1 MCCMLSLTCA
11 LGSIPAS
18 AASDQP
24 AENLALHCSY
34 ETSGAA
40 HADYPDS
47 GGELTDG
54 VEGTSSYGDGAWS
67 AYLYVADLEITIDLG
82 ESKDFSKVEG
92 VFLNSINNG
101 GIPYPEWVRFSYSN
115 DKSSWTEIAQES
127 FADTAPEDSVYTYSY
142 ELPETVNARYV
153 KLTFPTAGWVF
164 VSEIRVWSPDGSVT
178 PPEPPQDDLENLAL
192 HQVYETS
199 SAANGDYPDAGGELT
214 DGVEGSDQYSDPAWS
229 AYLWVNNIEI
239 TVDLGA
245 IKEFSKLEGVFLNA
259 MGSGGI
265 PYPEWVQFSYSN
277 DKQSW
282 TDLPQESFA
291 DTAPENAVHT
301 YSYELPETVTGR
313 YVKLTAPTG
322 GWVFISEIR
331 VWGNDAVIDP
341 PEPPVESDS
350 LIFGLPYT
358 TALPNDA
365 YHESYTDPDHLKLT
379 DGKKSEAWGQANSV
393 GIYSNGANQYF
404 ELTFS
409 LEDTIQ
415 FKQIDIGVLNESKSG
430 ISIPSQ
436 IVIQTRKEGE
446 TEWTTLYTGTPD
458 GEGSRVNLVFATEG
472 EALSAKEIRFGIEGG
487 NTWTFLDELEVFAEP
502 NGETPQSVIK
512 ELPPPDDSNNI
523 AKGKPYEVTL
533 EADATYPDEG
543 NLSLTD
549 GTKGRLSYQD
559 PAWVGYHAPADA
571 TVQEIIVDLGQ
582 SQPFQEVALNV
593 LQASQYG
600 IYYPDLIAVYTS
612 DDKQTWTRMDVG
624 ASESELILDLGSEQS
639 FERIKTGFLQGQGK
653 SDASGIYNYCYQAP
667 QQVEARYVKVS
678 LTFNTWAFI
687 DEIQVFQVAETQRP
701 ATANTLEENQEP
713 VVPDSNNAAYG
724 ATYET
729 TWPSNS
735 VRPDRDNKL
744 TDGRRGSSSYL
755 SKEWVG
761 YTTADGIGA
770 YLAENKV
777 SACYP
782 ESVSIFYSNNK
793 ENWSFLTNENISEGD
808 TAEGVKRLDY
818 ALDEAVSAR
827 YLKFVYYGLQDGLY
841 MDEIEVLKV
850 DDHKEDAGENP
861 DNGELV
867 NLVENYD
874 YTASRGSEEADIA
887 TALTD
892 TLRGEGNW
900 AKLGYNAGYEP
911 ENHVVL
917 NFDLTDMNSVSKIVM
932 GMKRSGEDVALP
944 KNLKIQ
950 VSYNNTDWYTLKDFG
965 GEFPSDDVIWDGSVD
980 EFGAS
985 IENADMAY
993 TRYIRIEFD
1002 LTEGTATWLD
1012 EVQIFGKRGK
1022 TSTAGRPMEPH
1033 GDHYNVALEKPY
1045 TITPEASPSDVPDT
1059 DNRELTDGIRATLA
1073 DQKDP
1078 AWFGFIWRY
1087 LPTGNQD
1094 ESWPLKS
1101 VVIDLQDV
1109 KSVTSVQTSCM
1120 SGYLRGKGY
1129 INQPFAVQTYAS
1141 MDGKTWLPLSSK
1153 VNNDVWY
1160 YGEGTWG
1167 DEKFG
1172 VVSYGWRATG
1182 KNLVES
1188 EDLIPAET
1196 EMVAAR
1202 YIRVDYEPVNWCCI
1216 DEIEVMG
1223 YDGQKEG
1230 AIVAN
1235 GTRELEKGQEY
1246 MKPGE
1251 KTDGIHDMLL
1261 VYNGNYGYDA
1271 EADRL
1276 VGDWSVEKFRPH
1288 LTYVNSENK
1297 AVDTLFDA
1305 VLFLALSSQYG
1316 NSFPDISEDGQ
1327 SAPSLKDWEWYINK
1341 MFKEGGDV
1349 DNLNKA
1355 AQIAS
1360 QELHDPDYKVKMV
1373 ISIPGMPWSV
1383 TKFGTLN
1390 GRELDLSKKEDREYL
1405 LDWYIDTVYEK
1416 FNAGNYE
1423 YIDFSGYYWLEENI
1437 VYSQE
1442 SPVYA
1447 GERVHEMGLH
1457 YFWIPYYDASG
1468 NLWADDFGFDA
1479 TAIQP
1484 NHYFDEARVPGSA
1497 GVIGN
1502 KRIEA
1507 AAGLASYGQAGIE
1520 IEFDDRVAGDDMSWA
1535 NKFIDYLNGAIEYGY
1550 DGPDV
1555 YRNWYVGGYGLNKV
1569 ADSDK
1574 VEVRNLY
1581 DSIYKLMKGTLTE
1594 KIPYVTEF
1602 HYGPSID
1609 SGIRPGTG
1617 GSSGGGG
1624 WSGGG
1629 SVTPDPDDKPTTDD
1643 YIWEETTDGWK
1654 LKGADGE
1661 YVTGWAKVDGKWY
1674 YMDTD
1679 GIRQTGW
1686 QKVDNNWYYLNA
1698 DGVMATGWLK
1708 LGNVWYYLNAG
1719 GVMKTGWLYDGGKWY
1734 YLYDWGGMAN
1744 TSWVKINNIW
1754 YYFRGNGQMA
1764 TGWLQ
1769 QGTGW
1774 YYLKDSGA
1782 MATGWNWIGSKCY
1795 YFYGSGKM
1803 AANTTVGGYKVD
1815 ASGAWV
1821 K

>member
-1 MCCMLSLTCA
+1 MRQTSLKKKFASLMCCMLSLTCT

-18 AASDQP
+18 ASTDQP
-24 AENLALHCSY
+24 VENLALHCSY
-34 ETSGAA
+34 ETSGAPS
-40 HADYPDS
+40 ADYPDS

-54 VEGTSSYGDGAWS
+54 IEGTSSYGDSAWS
-67 AYLYVADLEITIDLG
+67 AYLYVADLEITVDLG

-115 DKSSWTEIAQES
+115 DKDTWTEIVQES
-127 FADTAPEDSVYTYSY
+127 FADTAPADTAYTYSY

-164 VSEIRVWSPDGSVT
+164 VSEIRVWSPESIV
-178 PPEPPQDDLENLAL
+178 EPPVPPQEDLENMAL
-192 HQVYETS
+192 HQPYETS
-199 SAANGDYPDAGGELT
+199 GAAHANYPDSGGELT
-214 DGVEGSDQYSDPAWS
+214 DGVEGTSSYSDPAWS

-239 TVDLGA
+239 TVDLGST
-245 IKEFSKLEGVFLNA
+245 KELSKLEGVFLNS
-259 MGSGGI
+259 MNNGGI
-265 PYPEWVQFSYSN
+265 PYPEWVKFSYSD
-277 DKQSW
+277 DKQTW
-282 TDLPQESFA
+282 TDLPQETFH
-291 DTAPENAVHT
+291 DTAPADST
-301 YSYELPETVTGR
+301 YTYKYELSKPVNAR

-331 VWGNDAVIDP
+331 AWGKDASINPPEP

-350 LIFGLPYT
+350 LIFGIPYT
-358 TALPNDA
+358 STLQGDA
-365 YHESYTDPDHLKLT
+365 YHGSYGDPARTKLT
-379 DGKKSEAWGQANSV
+379 DGKKSGAWDNANSV

-404 ELTFS
+404 ELTYA
-409 LEDTIQ
+409 LDETIQ
-415 FKQIDIGVLNESKSG
+415 FKQIDIGVLTAPKSG

-446 TEWTTLYTGTPD
+446 TDWTTLYIGKPD

-472 EALSAKEIRFGIEGG
+472 ESLSAKEIRFGIEGG
-487 NTWTFLDELEVFAEP
+487 NTWTFLDELEVLADYNE
-502 NGETPQSVIK
+502 ETPQYVIK

-523 AKGKPYEVTL
+523 AKGRPYEVSL
-533 EADATYPDEG
+533 AADNAYPDEK
-543 NLSLTD
+543 NISLTD
-549 GTKGRLSYQD
+549 GVKGRLSYQD
-559 PAWVGYHAPADA
+559 PAWVGYHAPADE
-571 TVQEIIVDLGQ
+571 TVQEIVVDLGESQ
-582 SQPFQEVALNV
+582 SFQEVALNV
-593 LQASQYG
+593 LQDSPYG

-612 DDKQTWTRMDVG
+612 DDKKTWTRMDVG
-624 ASESELILDLGSEQS
+624 ASQSELILDLGSQQS

-653 SDASGIYNYCYQAP
+653 SDAAGIYNYCYQAP
-667 QQVEARYVKVS
+667 EQVKGRYVKVTM
-678 LTFNTWAFI
+678 TFNTWAFI

-701 ATANTLEENQEP
+701 KTANVLDDNLEP
-713 VVPDSNNAAYG
+713 VAVDSNNAAYG

-729 TWPSNS
+729 TWPSNDI
-735 VRPDRDNKL
+735 RPDQGNKL
-744 TDGRRGSSSYL
+744 TDGRRGSNSYL

-777 SACYP
+777 SARYP
-782 ESVSIFYSNNK
+782 GSVSIFYSNNK
-793 ENWSFLTNENISEGD
+793 ENWSFLSNVNIAGGD

-818 ALDEAVSAR
+818 VLEKAVSAR

-850 DDHKEDAGENP
+850 NDHKEDAGENP
-861 DNGELV
+861 DNGDLV
-867 NLVENYD
+867 NLIENYD
-874 YTASRGSEEADIA
+874 YTASRGSDEADIA

-900 AKLGYNAGYEP
+900 ARLDYNAGYEP

-917 NFDLTDMNSVSKIVM
+917 NFDLTDMNSVSQIVM
-932 GMKRSGEDVALP
+932 GMKRTGENVALP
-944 KNLKIQ
+944 KNLKIK
-950 VSYNNTDWYTLKDFG
+950 VSYNNSDWFTLKDFG
-965 GEFPSDDVIWDGSVD
+965 RETPSDDVIWDGAVD

-1002 LTEGTATWLD
+1002 LTEGSATCLD

-1059 DNRELTDGIRATLA
+1059 DGRELTDGIRATLA

-1078 AWFGFIWRY
+1078 AWFGFVWRY

-1109 KSVTSVQTSCM
+1109 KSVTNVQTSCM

-1129 INQPFAVQTYAS
+1129 INQPFALHTYAS

-1153 VNNDVWY
+1153 TNNDVWY

-1182 KNLVES
+1182 KNVVES
-1188 EDLIPAET
+1188 EDHVSDAD
-1196 EMVAAR
+1196 MVAAR

-1230 AIVAN
+1230 ALVAN
-1235 GTRELEKGQEY
+1235 GTRKLENGQEY

-1271 EADRL
+1271 EANRP

-1297 AVDTLFDA
+1297 AVDTMFDA
-1305 VLFLALSSQYG
+1305 VLFLALSSRYG
-1316 NSFPDISEDGQ
+1316 NALPDISVDGD
-1327 SAPSLKDWEWYINK
+1327 SPPSLKDWEWYIEK

-1355 AQIAS
+1355 AEIAS
-1360 QELHDPDYKVKMV
+1360 QELHNPDYKVKMV

-1390 GRELDLSKKEDREYL
+1390 GRELDLSKQEDREYL
-1405 LDWYIDTVYEK
+1405 LDWYIETIYQK
-1416 FNAGNYE
+1416 FQAGNYE

-1442 SPVYA
+1442 SPAYA
-1447 GERVHEMGLH
+1447 GKRVHELGMH

-1468 NLWADDFGFDA
+1468 NLWGQDFGFDA
-1479 TAIQP
+1479 VAIQP
-1484 NHYFDEARVPGSA
+1484 NHYFDEAREPGSQ

-1502 KRIEA
+1502 RRIER

-1520 IEFDDRVAGDDMSWA
+1520 MEFDDRVASDDMTWA
-1535 NKFIDYLNGAIEYGY
+1535 NKYIDYLNGAIEYGY
-1550 DGPDV
+1550 GGPDV

-1569 ADSDK
+1569 ANSDK
-1574 VEVRNLY
+1574 IEARNLY
-1581 DSIYKLMKGTLTE
+1581 DATYQLMKGTLTE

-1602 HYGPSID
+1602 HYAPSID
-1609 SGIRPGTG
+1609 TGIRPGGGSSIGGG
-1617 GSSGGGG
+1617 GSSG
-1624 WSGGG
+1624 SG
-1629 SVTPDPDDKPTTDD
+1629 SVTPKPDDKPDPETPPTGDD
-1643 YIWEETTDGWK
+1643 NYTWEETDDGYK
-1654 LKGADGE
+1654 LKDADGE
-1661 YVTGWAKVDGKWY
+1661 YVTGWAKVSGKWY
-1674 YMDTD
+1674 YLDAD
-1679 GIRQTGW
+1679 GIRATGW
-1686 QKVDNNWYYLNA
+1686 QKVDNKWYYLKS

-1708 LGNVWYYLNAG
+1708 LGNTWYFLNAG
-1719 GVMKTGWLYDGGKWY
+1719 GVMQTGWLY
-1734 YLYDWGGMAN
+1734 
-1744 TSWVKINNIW
+1744 
-1754 YYFRGNGQMA
+1754 
-1764 TGWLQ
+1764 
-1769 QGTGW
+1769 
-1774 YYLKDSGA
+1774 
-1782 MATGWNWIGSKCY
+1782 
-1795 YFYGSGKM
+1795 
-1803 AANTTVGGYKVD
+1803 
-1815 ASGAWV
+1815 
-1821 K
+1821 